1 MPTAITIV
9 DSVLTPVVPVHDD
22 LELLP
27 EQRMEGMRDLDGP
40 GHLPGVSCS

>member
-9 DSVLTPVVPVHDD
+9 DSVLTPVVAVYND

-27 EQRMEGMRDLDGP
+27 EQRMEGMRNPDGR
-40 GHLPGVSCS
+40 GRLPGASCS